1 MQQFSEVGGG
11 DKCVGDLMDS
21 AQAVIYFPFDMSS
34 MILCGRSG
42 RDDPEMY
49 INVHAVRC

>member
-11 DKCVGDLMDS
+11 DNLRDS
-21 AQAVIYFPFDMSS
+21 AHAVIYFPFDVSS